1 MLTSRSDYG
10 AASALLAY
18 REHVGAIAMTPIDRI
33 SSLSPAAQPGTS
45 SVETAADATRA
56 ALGQVGHRVL
66 AWVGAVAPTSAP
78 AEAWT
83 AQAGVS
89 DGFRPDMAELARGGD
104 VYGLKGLT
112 DMLSDRFG
120 ATPAQSGE
128 LHRALEDFTRAAVV
142 HVAGLSGGSADQ
154 QIAAMGQALDASVN
168 GNGAGGNHSGIDGVI
183 DGVNAAA
190 ARLSVGLE

>member
-1 MLTSRSDYG
+1 
-10 AASALLAY
+10 
-18 REHVGAIAMTPIDRI
+18 MTPIDRI

-45 SVETAADATRA
+45 SVETAADAIRA

-168 GNGAGGNHSGIDGVI
+168 GNGAGGNYGGIDGVI